1 MTAVAP
7 SRLVGQFTHRSGR
20 YPRGEVGFSA
30 LYRRL
35 CIGVLCCYLSIELG
49 LFAGG
54 IAPLGGFGSSLQT
67 APKLLQLIPGLVL
80 GLLVMAPRGAVGRGR
95 VSLLS
100 ILYLSWL
107 SASMLWSVD
116 SVYSFYIFRTSVL
129 PGVCIVM
136 LMAVVPVEFV
146 VTAVRLVSRF
156 AILLVAVVVAIDP
169 LSRVT
174 EDGAAGL
181 LEGWRGSF
189 GHKNGMGMLMVMFAL
204 FAYFFEPSKL
214 GKWLVV
220 TGAAALAIGSS
231 SVGAIVGL
239 LCALG
244 AAVLITRFAHLEK
257 DRDAGVWAVL
267 GLLGAAVGGLLV
279 GVSGEFILPAVG
291 KDLTFTGR
299 TSIWRS
305 CLQFLQERPL
315 LGFGQVFN
323 HGDKIASAESAR
335 LFRSVGF
342 VIGSAHNGF
351 LDIAVQY
358 GLLGTATFCLLLG
371 STWRLALIGVR
382 KTPEAPV
389 VLWFAVFVPVLVVMS
404 MSEPVFTN
412 GGWMF
417 VFVAFVLIQRPLEYE
432 NLRLQRLE
440 RQRWGD

>member
-189 GHKNGMGMLMVMFAL
+189 VHKNQMGMMMVLIAL
-204 FAYFFEPSKL
+204 FAYFFEPTRL
-214 GKWLVV
+214 QKWLVV
-220 TGAAALAIGSS
+220 AGAAALAIGSS
-231 SVGAIVGL
+231 SIGATAGL
-239 LCALG
+239 ILALG
-244 AAVLITRFAHLEK
+244 ASVSISRFVRVES
-257 DRDAGVWAVL
+257 DRDAGVWAVV
-267 GLLGAAVGGLLV
+267 GLLGIAAGGLLL
-279 GVSGEFILPAVG
+279 GVSLEFVLPAVG

-299 TSIWRS
+299 TYIWRS
-305 CLQFLQERPL
+305 CIQFLQERPL
-315 LGFGQVFN
+315 VGFGQVFN

-342 VIGSAHNGF
+342 VIGSAHNGY
-351 LDIAVQY
+351 LNIAVQY
-358 GLLGTATFCLLLG
+358 GLVGVGLFAALMLGM
-371 STWRLALIGVR
+371 WRQALIRVR
-382 KTPEAPV
+382 TTSGFPV
-389 VLWFAVFVPVLVVMS
+389 VLWCVVFVPVLLGMS
-404 MSEPVFTN
+404 MSEPVFGE
-412 GGWMF
+412 GGLMF
-417 VFVAFVLIQRPLEYE
+417 ALIAAVLMQRPTEYL
-432 NLRLQRLE
+432 NPRLQMSR
-440 RQRWGD
+440 